1 VSAYEAELA
10 AELQRV
16 SDAQHALAVRRAHV
30 ETALRL
36 ARQGVGEGIIRATL
50 ESKQIIILCRPVP
63 HDASNLNR

>member
-1 VSAYEAELA
+1 VTAYETELA

-50 ESKQIIILCRPVP
+50 ESKNVIILVRPVVGSV
-63 HDASNLNR
+63 A